1 MKSLLR
7 TGSVCVVEALGIRVS
22 QKVGKLQ
29 THIEVSLHRL
39 YILRWLWSRSSMAR
53 VARYLIPAIIRLE
66 HL

>member
-1 MKSLLR
+1 MGSLLR
-7 TGSVCVVEALGIRVS
+7 TGNVCVVEALGTRVS

-39 YILRWLWSRSSMAR
+39 YILRWLWGRSWVAR
-53 VARYLIPAIIRLE
+53 VARYLVPAIIRLE